1 LDKFLMQNLSTKL
14 FRKYIFNKDIRKF
27 KNNFLYYCLFR
38 LVRKIL
44 NSKIEVKIYN
54 FKILASNK
62 KNIASHAILRKCDF
76 TDNSEKKIIQEMSKK
91 NKIFLIDCG
100 SNFGFY
106 SLFSA
111 SLSINNK
118 IISLEASPKTY
129 EDHKQNIILN
139 NFKNIELMNLAVS
152 EKDDQTLKLRES
164 KNDWESSLAH
174 LNFDKIYD
182 TVVKTITI
190 DTIIDK
196 NKFENFDLIIKLD
209 IEGYEIKAIEGAFK
223 TIKKYNP
230 LIIIEFSKFMQSN
243 NNYNLDFFR
252 EFLKNFDYSIFDG
265 KFNKTSVDDV
275 IKKLDNL
282 PKSHYTIG
290 NNFLIKNKSKLE
302 SIILNL

>member
-1 LDKFLMQNLSTKL
+1 MQNISTK
-14 FRKYIFNKDIRKF
+14 IFQKFISNKDIRKF

-76 TDNSEKKIIQEMSKK
+76 KDNPELKLIEEISKK
-91 NKIFLIDCG
+91 NKFFLIDCG

-118 IISLEASPKTY
+118 IISLEASSKTY
-129 EDHKQNIILN
+129 EDHKDNIVLN
-139 NFKNIELMNLAVS
+139 NFKNIELLNIAIS

-164 KNDWESSLAH
+164 KNDWESSLTH
-174 LNFDKIYD
+174 ENFDKIYE
-182 TVVKTITI
+182 TSIKTKTI
-190 DTIIDK
+190 DTIVTQ
-196 NKFENFDLIIKLD
+196 NKIEDFDLIIKLD
-209 IEGYEIKAIEGAFK
+209 IEGHEIKAIQGGFN

-243 NNYNLDFFR
+243 NNYNLNFFR
-252 EFLKNFDYSIFDG
+252 EFLKNFDYSIYDTNY
-265 KFNKTSVDDV
+265 KKTTVDEI

-282 PKSHYTIG
+282 PKSQYAIG

-302 SIILNL
+302 NIILNF

>member
-1 LDKFLMQNLSTKL
+1 MQNISTK
-14 FRKYIFNKDIRKF
+14 IFQKFISNKDIRKF
-27 KNNFLYYCLFR
+27 KNNFLYYCFFR
-38 LVRKIL
+38 LVRKTL

-62 KNIASHAILRKCDF
+62 KNNASHAILRKCDF
-76 TDNSEKKIIQEMSKK
+76 KDNPELKLIEEISKK
-91 NKIFLIDCG
+91 NKFFLIDCG

-118 IISLEASPKTY
+118 IISLEASSKTY
-129 EDHKQNIILN
+129 EDHKDNIVLN
-139 NFKNIELMNLAVS
+139 NFKNIELLNIAIS

-164 KNDWESSLAH
+164 KNDWESSLTH
-174 LNFDKIYD
+174 ENFDKIYE
-182 TVVKTITI
+182 TSIKTKTI
-190 DTIIDK
+190 DTIVTQ
-196 NKFENFDLIIKLD
+196 NKIEDFDLIIKLD
-209 IEGYEIKAIEGAFK
+209 IEGHEIKAIQGGFN

-243 NNYNLDFFR
+243 NNYNLNFFR
-252 EFLKNFDYSIFDG
+252 EFLKNFDYSIYDTNY
-265 KFNKTSVDDV
+265 KKTTVDEI

-282 PKSHYTIG
+282 PKSQYAIG

-302 SIILNL
+302 NIILNF